1 MKKLIF
7 LLIALLIMPSIALA
21 AKGATKPDYQAL
33 IDAEA
38 VAREAADTALQQQID
53 EIQPPPTPVCG
64 LTGVWA
70 GNMEVVL
77 FGDGPTLHLEWIG
90 SHTSMDG
97 LKGEMLLNWTYNN
110 GGENPNF
117 EMLLPG
123 TGVWELIDSDT
134 GTYSFTWYSQITS
147 DGWSGCTQYRG
158 VRVSGTA
165 QINNC
170 NEVIMNYLFD
180 MEYETTEC
188 ELIWDSSPAEGTAYE
203 YRMPNIYTP
212 PAAQ

>member
-1 MKKLIF
+1 MKKLIV
-7 LLIALLIMPSIALA
+7 LLITLLILPNVALA
-21 AKGATKPDYQAL
+21 AKGGTKP
-33 IDAEA
+33 
-38 VAREAADTALQQQID
+38 
-53 EIQPPPTPVCG
+53 PPAPVCA

-110 GGENPNF
+110 SSENP
-117 EMLLPG
+117 
-123 TGVWELIDSDT
+123 
-134 GTYSFTWYSQITS
+134 TYSFTWYSQITS

-165 QINNC
+165 QIDNC
-170 NEVIMNYLFD
+170 NEVIINYLFD

-188 ELIWDSSPAEGTAYE
+188 ELIWDNSPAEGTASE

-212 PAAQ
+212 PAAE